1 MKPIQI
7 MMDERL
13 LDELDADEEVK
24 KSGRSAVLRRIV
36 AQYID
41 HRRRKAIA
49 AQYRQAYGEAG
60 GKQEAELEGWE
71 NEGVWPSQ

>member
-1 MKPIQI
+1 
-7 MMDERL
+7 MDERL

-36 AQYID
+36 GQYID

-49 AQYRQAYGEAG
+49 EQYRQAYGEADKRLREDFG
-60 GKQEAELEGWE
+60 RWE
-71 NEGVWPSQ
+71 NEGVWPSE